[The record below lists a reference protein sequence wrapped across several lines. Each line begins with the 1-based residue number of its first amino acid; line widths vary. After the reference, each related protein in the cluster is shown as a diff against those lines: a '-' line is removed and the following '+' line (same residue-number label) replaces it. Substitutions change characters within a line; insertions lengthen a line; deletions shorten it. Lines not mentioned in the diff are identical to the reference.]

1 MKNIIIASN
10 NQGKITEFEHQFSGH
25 DGISIV
31 GQQQLSVQE
40 VPETGHTFVENALI
54 KARNAAR
61 CSGMPAIA
69 DDSGI
74 VVDALNGAP
83 GIYSARFGGANTDDQ
98 NNNEKLLL
106 AMEDIPAGQRS
117 AYYTCVLV
125 FLRNPMDPS
134 PLICQGVWHGEILE
148 APQGDSG
155 FGYDPL
161 FYIPEL
167 DCSAAQLSKEQKNQ
181 LSHRGRAM
189 RELIPQIEQALT
201 IIPAAQAHA
210 DSCSCCH

>member
-10 NQGKITEFEHQFSGH
+10 NQGKIDEFQQLFAGNEE
-25 DGISIV
+25 ISII
-31 GQQQLSVQE
+31 GQQNLSVPD
-40 VPETGHTFVENALI
+40 VAETGQTFVENALI

-61 CSGMPAIA
+61 CSGMPAVA

-83 GIYSARFGGANTDDQ
+83 GIYSARFGGANTTDQ
-98 NNNEKLLL
+98 NNNEKLLM
-106 AMEDIPAGQRS
+106 AMEDVPAGQRG
-117 AYYTCVLV
+117 AYYICVLV
-125 FLRNPMDPS
+125 FLRNPTDPS
-134 PLICQGVWHGEILE
+134 PLICQGIWRGEILQ

-167 DCSAAQLSKEQKNQ
+167 DCSAAQLSKEKKNQ
-181 LSHRGRAM
+181 LSHRGKAM
-189 RELIPQIEQALT
+189 RELIPQIEQTLALAPQT
-201 IIPAAQAHA
+201 SIA
-210 DSCSCCH
+210 SSNCCH

>member
-25 DGISIV
+25 EGISII

-74 VVDALNGAP
+74 MVDALNGAP
-83 GIYSARFGGANTDDQ
+83 GIYSARFGGANTTDQ

-106 AMEDIPAGQRS
+106 AMEDIPSGQRS

-134 PLICQGVWHGEILE
+134 PIICQGVWHGEILQT
-148 APQGDSG
+148 PRGDSG

-167 DCSAAQLSKEQKNQ
+167 DCSAAELSKEQKNQ

-189 RELIPQIEQALT
+189 RELIPQIEQALAH
-201 IIPAAQAHA
+201 IPAAQAHA

>member
-10 NQGKITEFEHQFSGH
+10 NQGKITEFEHQFAEH
-25 DGISIV
+25 QGISIV

-83 GIYSARFGGANTDDQ
+83 GIYSARFGGANTNDQ

-134 PLICQGVWHGEILE
+134 PLICQGVWHGEILA

-167 DCSAAQLSKEQKNQ
+167 DCSAAELSKEQKNQ